1 MGLQFALPLL
11 AVFAPCR
18 RVPFPPLAIG
28 GRTGAHARAAGSAHS
43 TAALLPRPPSKMT
56 TTAPPPP
63 YPRRLRLVAAHC
75 RVAAPS
81 SSSDDRLPS
90 ISAVKTEWRRL
101 PPLGGA
107 PSNADA
113 ARLQAPLA
121 RLEERVAALELAG
134 QPLAVDARVMTKAV
148 RWALRFDEFWE
159 PARYLQEGDTAIDAA
174 LRCLVSADTRLG
186 ELEAN
191 PTALTT
197 SWHAAAG
204 FVVRGYTSSV
214 DSSPQPF
221 GLVLPENL
229 TSAPE
234 HSLPLYV
241 WLHGRGDEL
250 TDLHFIA
257 RCLSP
262 GRGQAF
268 GGLVEAEA
276 TTSSAVV
283 LHPFGRSCLGYKS
296 AAETDV
302 YESIQAVLRL
312 YPAVDPDRV
321 VLAGFSMG
329 GSGAYHIA
337 AHRPDQWAAVHIGAA
352 FAETY
357 LYTSGGG
364 ASGGAN
370 DQSDKPWYEKQ
381 LWGLYDTPCYAGSL
395 ANLGDALVGYNGD
408 ADSTYPQQT

>member
-1 MGLQFALPLL
+1 
-11 AVFAPCR
+11 
-18 RVPFPPLAIG
+18 
-28 GRTGAHARAAGSAHS
+28 
-43 TAALLPRPPSKMT
+43 
-56 TTAPPPP
+56 
-63 YPRRLRLVAAHC
+63 
-75 RVAAPS
+75 
-81 SSSDDRLPS
+81 
-90 ISAVKTEWRRL
+90 
-101 PPLGGA
+101 
-107 PSNADA
+107 
-113 ARLQAPLA
+113 
-121 RLEERVAALELAG
+121 
-134 QPLAVDARVMTKAV
+134 
-148 RWALRFDEFWE
+148 
-159 PARYLQEGDTAIDAA
+159 
-174 LRCLVSADTRLG
+174 
-186 ELEAN
+186 
-191 PTALTT
+191 
-197 SWHAAAG
+197 
-204 FVVRGYTSSV
+204 
-214 DSSPQPF
+214 
-221 GLVLPENL
+221 
-229 TSAPE
+229 
-234 HSLPLYV
+234 
-241 WLHGRGDEL
+241 
-250 TDLHFIA
+250 
-257 RCLSP
+257 
-262 GRGQAF
+262 
-268 GGLVEAEA
+268 VEAEA

-395 ANLGDALVGYNGD
+395 ANLGGALVGYNGD